1 MRRIFQSILTLAIAV
16 NVAACVSPGPEA
28 VVEGP
33 VRLTASPIDAK
44 FGDYWY
50 QGLAEITSYDLE
62 QSRYGAMHPG
72 TAVNIFVT
80 EDLSRSRQV
89 KLDDQGNGDRDAV
102 TVLKLNATRKFNTG
116 IYPYSIMTSV
126 FTPVNRDRDPHT
138 LKLTASIQEWCG
150 QTFAQLNRTADGY
163 RARHYSYFE
172 DEGDADEQIAE
183 TVLEDELWNIVRLNP
198 TDLPT
203 GAIRVMPA
211 ASYLR
216 FSHSEWKPQSASAS
230 VGRVN
235 GESDL
240 MEFRLTYDGIPRE
253 LLIRYRA
260 AFPFEIE
267 YWEESGG
274 RSAAGDELVTRAT
287 MKERILLDYWTRN
300 RPGDNVLRDQLGL

>member
-33 VRLTASPIDAK
+33 VRLTASPIDEK

-300 RPGDNVLRDQLGL
+300 RPGDNVLRNQLGL